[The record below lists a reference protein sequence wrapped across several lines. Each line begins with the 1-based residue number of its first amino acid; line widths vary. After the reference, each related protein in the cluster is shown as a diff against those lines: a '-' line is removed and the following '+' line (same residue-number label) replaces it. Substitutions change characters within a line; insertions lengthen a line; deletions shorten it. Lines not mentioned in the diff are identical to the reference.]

1 MIHAEASDLIKWL
14 KYPSLMER
22 LKEAFTDPN
31 VHMPQRNHYTFGQE
45 NQKSLLLM
53 PSWSTNTY
61 LGVKIITI
69 CPENPK
75 QSKPS
80 IQGTYILYD
89 ALDGKPLLIC
99 DAKLL
104 TLLRTAACSALAA
117 DFLAKK
123 ESQTLVMIGTGS
135 LAPHLIRA
143 HCEAR
148 PIKKV
153 YVWGRNFLKAAQ
165 VVGSLNDLSAK
176 VEAIE
181 YLDEFVAKADIVSTA
196 TMSSEPLVH
205 GKWVKE
211 GTHVDLVGSY
221 LPTMREADDALMR
234 KASVFVDDI
243 EAAFKESGDL
253 IIPGRKGVLR
263 KNQIKGSLY
272 DLCRIDKLGR
282 ATSDEVTVF
291 KSVGLALEDLA
302 AAGLLY
308 EKLKE
313 SQGNT

>member
-1 MIHAEASDLIKWL
+1 MIRATASDLIRWL
-14 KYPSLMER
+14 DYPSLMDR
-22 LKEAFTDPN
+22 LREAFNDPN
-31 VHMPQRNHYTFGQE
+31 MHTPKRNHYTFGQE
-45 NQKSLLLM
+45 NQNSLLLM

-61 LGVKIITI
+61 LGVKIVTI
-69 CPENPK
+69 CADNPA
-75 QSKPS
+75 QMKPS
-80 IQGTYILYD
+80 IQGTYVLYD
-89 ALDGKPLLIC
+89 ALDGKPLLHC

-104 TLLRTAACSALAA
+104 TVLRTAACSALAA
-117 DFLAKK
+117 SYLARKDSK
-123 ESQTLVMIGTGS
+123 TMVMIGTGS

-143 HCEAR
+143 HCSVR

-165 VVGSLNDLSAK
+165 IVDSLINLPAK
-176 VEAIE
+176 VKAIE
-181 YLDEFVAKADIVSTA
+181 YLDEFVAKADIISTA

-234 KASVFVDDI
+234 KASVFVDDL

-253 IIPGRKGVLR
+253 IIPGRKGILR
-263 KNQIKGSLY
+263 KGQIKGSLY
-272 DLCRIDKLGR
+272 ELCRMVKLGR
-282 ATSDEVTVF
+282 ATSKEITVF

-302 AAGLLY
+302 GAGLLY

-313 SQGNT
+313 SEPSL